1 MKPSNLL
8 SPLAAL
14 ALAGGVALTA
24 LPALAQDAQRP
35 FGLQAF
41 RAGPGAPGLQHPGN
55 HRPDL
60 QRFGA
65 FGGHRR
71 GANLPRFADPT
82 GMACRDDAAAR
93 IEAIAAY
100 VAARLDLTDAQ
111 AEHLATLEANALEAQ
126 ALLADLCPT
135 APEESAD
142 NDNAADRPDLLDR
155 LADYQA
161 STRARA
167 DALDL
172 VVPALETFYSSLSG
186 EQRETLFPAPPH
198 RPNAARGADRTA
210 PGADAPAQTDADKP
224 AETPAG

>member
-1 MKPSNLL
+1 
-8 SPLAAL
+8 
-14 ALAGGVALTA
+14 
-24 LPALAQDAQRP
+24 
-35 FGLQAF
+35 
-41 RAGPGAPGLQHPGN
+41 
-55 HRPDL
+55 
-60 QRFGA
+60 
-65 FGGHRR
+65 
-71 GANLPRFADPT
+71 
-82 GMACRDDAAAR
+82 AAR

-100 VAARLDLTDAQ
+100 VAARLDLSDAQ

-126 ALLADLCPT
+126 ALLADLCPS
-135 APEESAD
+135 APGNAAD
-142 NDNAADRPDLLDR
+142 NDNATDRPDLLDR
-155 LADYQA
+155 PADYQA